1 MINYQQLFI
10 NGDWQSSTSEQ
21 YSTVTNPATE
31 QAIAS
36 VISGNRDDVNR
47 AVQAAKTAF
56 KSWSSTS
63 GAERAHFLTVLAK
76 KLTEREH
83 ELAALISDELGMPRH
98 LALDIQ
104 VRGPIQG
111 IISYINYAH
120 LMDDSEQ
127 VGNSII
133 VKEAIGVCALICP
146 WNYPL
151 HQLIGKI
158 APAIAAGCTM
168 IVKPSV
174 EAPLSAFFLAEI
186 CAEIGLPA
194 GVLNIVTGPGREIGD
209 ALCTHPDVDMVS
221 FTGSNQ
227 VGVSVMKAAS
237 DSVKRVCQELGGKSA
252 LIITED
258 ADLEAAVKYGVEDIM
273 CNSGQTCTALSRMLI
288 PRSHY
293 EQAITIAKSEAETI
307 VIGSP
312 LDSRSDMGPLVSAH
326 QQQSVLD
333 YIQQGI
339 NEGARLVTGG
349 LGKPAGLSTGY
360 YVNATIF
367 ADVENT
373 MTIAQE
379 EIFGPVLS
387 IIPYDDID
395 QAIEIANDSIF
406 GLSGAVWAAN
416 KAQAITIAKKI
427 KSGQVFIN
435 GAQFNYQA
443 PFGGYKQSGN
453 GREWGEDGLKE
464 FIEIKAMQV

>member
-288 PRSHY
+288 PRSRY
-293 EQAITIAKSEAETI
+293 EQAITIAKSVAETI

-312 LDSRSDMGPLVSAH
+312 LDSGSDMGPLVSAH
-326 QQQSVLD
+326 QKQSVLD

>member
-10 NGDWQSSTSEQ
+10 NGDWKSSTSEQ
-21 YSTVTNPATE
+21 YSTVINPATE
-31 QAIAS
+31 QAIAN
-36 VISGNRDDVNR
+36 VISGNREDVNS
-47 AVQAAKTAF
+47 AVKAAKNALI
-56 KSWSSTS
+56 SWSRTS
-63 GAERAHFLTVLAK
+63 GAERAEFLKVLAR
-76 KLTEREH
+76 KLTEREF
-83 ELAALISDELGMPRH
+83 ELAAIISDELGMPRH

-111 IISYINYAH
+111 IISYIDYAL
-120 LMDDSEQ
+120 LMDSNEQ

-133 VKEAIGVCALICP
+133 VKEPIGVCALICP

-151 HQLIGKI
+151 HQLVGKI

-174 EAPLSAFFLAEI
+174 EAPLSAFILAEI

-227 VGVSVMKAAS
+227 VGVSVMKSAS
-237 DSVKRVCQELGGKSA
+237 DSIKRVCQELGGKSA

-258 ADLEAAVKYGVEDIM
+258 ADIETAVKYGVEDIM

-288 PRSHY
+288 PRGQY
-293 EQAITIAKSEAETI
+293 ERAIKIAKSTAEAL
-307 VIGSP
+307 VVGSP
-312 LDSRSDMGPLVSAH
+312 LDPNTDMGPIVSAH
-326 QQQSVLD
+326 QQQSVLS

-349 LGKPAGLSTGY
+349 LAPPAGHNTGY
-360 YVNATIF
+360 YISPTIF
-367 ADVENT
+367 ADVDNR

-387 IIPYDDID
+387 IIPYEDIE
-395 QAIEIANDSIF
+395 QAIDIANDSIF
-406 GLSGAVWAAN
+406 GLSGGVWA
-416 KAQAITIAKKI
+416 KDQDIAIAIAKRI

-443 PFGGYKQSGN
+443 PFGGFKQSGN

-464 FIEIKAMQV
+464 FIEIKAIQI